1 MDQNGKTLGK
11 WSPNWEG
18 LFKSSK
24 YFRTMSEVEEL
35 GLDNIILRIN
45 GNYLKKYK
53 PVLQEIKIS

>member
-1 MDQNGKTLGK
+1 
-11 WSPNWEG
+11 
-18 LFKSSK
+18 
-24 YFRTMSEVEEL
+24 MSEVEEL